1 MKKPKEI
8 MPLWTDKFAIMNRVP
23 KKLTSNEEKQEILK
37 KLKDGKREINS

>member
-1 MKKPKEI
+1 
-8 MPLWTDKFAIMNRVP
+8 MNRVP